1 MDFSKLNLPL
11 FDLPLFSVLPMET
24 INKICVTSAKWQ
36 FITVYYTELGELI
49 AGHRSQAGKRDMNSA
64 FTVMSTGIALYST
77 SASSFFT
84 IIVLTPE
91 RLALVNSICV
101 LDTMQ
106 LLEDNGKITHSWNV
120 TSAGGFLLQYMQKK
134 VCNLSIL
141 DEAVK
146 GNKLTHI
153 FVFLTLYPRDHGR
166 LKTTW
171 NPHAKQYFQRFADIH
186 VALNHCLYTKSV
198 CKRSERRFVFAAR
211 MFKSRDKNFK
221 NVATK

>member
-106 LLEDNGKITHSWNV
+106 LLEDNGKITHS
-120 TSAGGFLLQYMQKK
+120 
-134 VCNLSIL
+134 
-141 DEAVK
+141 
-146 GNKLTHI
+146 
-153 FVFLTLYPRDHGR
+153 
-166 LKTTW
+166 
-171 NPHAKQYFQRFADIH
+171 
-186 VALNHCLYTKSV
+186 
-198 CKRSERRFVFAAR
+198 
-211 MFKSRDKNFK
+211 
-221 NVATK
+221 